1 MSEEHQ
7 DHQEE
12 TEELSEEELS
22 EEELSEEELSAIE
35 SRKAQLW
42 LMGIVFCGI
51 GGAAGWF
58 LALTVLGQT
67 VAKPIAVMAGM
78 AFGAGLFNAFYRE

>member
-12 TEELSEEELS
+12 T
-22 EEELSEEELSAIE
+22 EELSEEELSAIE

-78 AFGAGLFNAFYRE
+78 ALGAGLFNAFYRE

>member
-1 MSEEHQ
+1 MSEENQ

-12 TEELSEEELS
+12 T
-22 EEELSEEELSAIE
+22 EELSEEELSAIE

>member
-12 TEELSEEELS
+12 N
-22 EEELSEEELSAIE
+22 EELSEEELSAIE

>member
-12 TEELSEEELS
+12 P
-22 EEELSEEELSAIE
+22 EELSEEELSAIE

-78 AFGAGLFNAFYRE
+78 ALGAGLFNAFYRE

>member
-12 TEELSEEELS
+12 TEELS

>member
-12 TEELSEEELS
+12 T
-22 EEELSEEELSAIE
+22 EELSEEELSAIE